1 MFYYLKGELALN
13 DGQNIVVDCGG
24 VGYSLV
30 TSQNSAAK
38 LGGVGSAVTVYTY
51 MAVREGDIAL
61 YGFADLMELETY
73 KSLISVSGVGPKVGV
88 TILSALT
95 PEQLA
100 LAVSQGD
107 ARAVARAQGVGPK
120 LAQRIVMELKDK
132 LSLSAAEAAGWEEY
146 AAPSA
151 ARSGAQEAA
160 GALMALGYRR
170 GEAEAAVAKLDG
182 SLPVEELV
190 RQALRQLMK

>member
-1 MFYYLKGELALN
+1 MFYYLKGQLALN

-30 TSQNSAAK
+30 TSLQSASR

-51 MAVREGDIAL
+51 LAVREGDVAL
-61 YGFADLMELETY
+61 YGFADPMELETY
-73 KSLISVSGVGPKVGV
+73 KLLISVTGVGPKVGI

-100 LAVSQGD
+100 LAVSAGD
-107 ARAVARAQGVGPK
+107 TRAITRAQGVGPK

-132 LSLSAAEAAGWEEY
+132 LSAGAADADGWEEY
-146 AAPSA
+146 AAPAS
-151 ARSGAQEAA
+151 ARSDAAEAA

-170 GEAEAAVAKLDG
+170 AEAEAAVARLDAA
-182 SLPVEELV
+182 LPVEELV

>member
-1 MFYYLKGELALN
+1 M
-13 DGQNIVVDCGG
+13 
-24 VGYSLV
+24 
-30 TSQNSAAK
+30 
-38 LGGVGSAVTVYTY
+38 
-51 MAVREGDIAL
+51 
-61 YGFADLMELETY
+61 
-73 KSLISVSGVGPKVGV
+73 GPKVGV

-107 ARAVARAQGVGPK
+107 ARAVTRAQGVGPK

-146 AAPSA
+146 DAPSA

>member
-1 MFYYLKGELALN
+1 MFYYLKGVLALN

-100 LAVSQGD
+100 LAVSQG
-107 ARAVARAQGVGPK
+107 VGPK
-120 LAQRIVMELKDK
+120 LAQRLVMELKDK

>member
-24 VGYSLV
+24 VGYALI
-30 TSQNSAAK
+30 TSQRSAAK
-38 LGGVGSAVTVYTY
+38 LGGAGSSVTVYTY
-51 MAVREGDIAL
+51 LAVREGDIAL
-61 YGFADLMELETY
+61 YGFADPVELETF
-73 KSLISVSGVGPKVGV
+73 KSLISVTGVGPKVGV

-100 LAVSQGD
+100 LAVSSGD
-107 ARAVARAQGVGPK
+107 ARAITRAQGVGNK

-132 LSLSAAEAAGWEEY
+132 LTASAPDESDWDAAALSG
-146 AAPSA
+146 P
-151 ARSGAQEAA
+151 RQPGASDAV
-160 GALMALGYRR
+160 GALVTLGYRR
-170 GEAEAAVAKLDG
+170 AEAEAAVGKLDA

-190 RQALRQLMK
+190 RQALRLLMK